1 MKHHR
6 HCRSWSDEN
15 PCDHRA
21 ALKDLFA
28 YITVCAAVMLFVAV
42 IVSQLSR

>member
-15 PCDHRA
+15 PHDHRA
-21 ALKDLFA
+21 ALKDLLA
-28 YITVCAAVMLFVAV
+28 YIATCAGVMLLVAV